1 MSAPQLKY
9 RTRFT
14 SSLRNELWEKFNT
27 LSQETRLQKTTL
39 MDEAVEDLLMKY
51 HKEAKAKTRKSK

>member
-14 SSLRNELWEKFNT
+14 SSLRNESWEKFNK

-51 HKEAKAKTRKSK
+51 HKEPKAKPGKNK